1 MEVQVKKQI
10 RTLKITVMI
19 LGLFIGILFF
29 FVYRNSQPT
38 RQFKE
43 IDVER
48 INIIE
53 EDGTLKMA
61 LFNSER
67 LTRGKS
73 ERQGQG
79 RMAGMLFYNEDGYEC
94 GGLVYLGKKTPDGQD
109 AGAGLMFDQYR
120 QDQTIALQHNEKV
133 DAQGS
138 HYDDGLTINSRP
150 DWTVVK
156 DEYEFYE
163 LMKDFEGTEEEKES
177 LYDKMADEQKVFR
190 RRMFIGNKRGI
201 KEGNHY
207 DETGLF
213 IRNKY
218 GRNAIR
224 IFVDY
229 DNIPHLEFYDTQG
242 KNVIYEWKLDSNK

>member
-1 MEVQVKKQI
+1 MIEQMKRQI
-10 RTLKITVMI
+10 RTLKISLMV
-19 LGLFIGILFF
+19 LGLFNGILFLA
-29 FVYRNSQPT
+29 VCRSSQETT
-38 RQFKE
+38 RFEE

-53 EDGTLKMA
+53 KDGTLKMA
-61 LFNSER
+61 LFNSDR
-67 LTRGKS
+67 LIRGKS

-133 DAQGS
+133 DSQGA

-156 DEYEFYE
+156 DEYAFYKM
-163 LMKDFEGTEEEKES
+163 MKEFEGTEEEKES
-177 LYDKMADEQKVFR
+177 LYDKKAAENKVFR
-190 RRMFIGNKRGI
+190 RRMFVGIRRGT
-201 KEGNHY
+201 KEGQYY
-207 DETGLF
+207 DDTGLF
-213 IRNKY
+213 IRNRY

-224 IFVDY
+224 IFVDK
-229 DNIPHLEFYDTQG
+229 DNIPHLEFYDTLG
-242 KNVIYEWKLDSNK
+242 KNIIYEWKLDRNN